1 MLLQKNQTLPPIICI
16 KPTNTLKSKMTPLSP
31 IINYKYHTNYKYANI
46 CKDLFGY
53 NKKSRWN
60 S

>member
-1 MLLQKNQTLPPIICI
+1 MLLQINQTLPPIICI

-46 CKDLFGY
+46 CKGLL
-53 NKKSRWN
+53 
-60 S
+60 